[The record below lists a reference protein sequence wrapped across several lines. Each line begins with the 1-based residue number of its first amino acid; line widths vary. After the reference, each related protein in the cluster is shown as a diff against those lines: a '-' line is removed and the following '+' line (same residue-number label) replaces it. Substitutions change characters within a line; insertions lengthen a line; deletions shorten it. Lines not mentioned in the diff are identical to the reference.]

1 MNKLI
6 FQIGMLSFFVT
17 SVVFGLQG
25 FSLFDTI
32 SRAFIIFIGVE
43 LIGTFLLTVLSWF
56 SMEGKD
62 KSKLSEANVNE
73 PTIAA
78 KKS

>member
-1 MNKLI
+1 MNKII

-25 FSLFDTI
+25 FSLFETI
-32 SRAFIIFIGVE
+32 SRAFIVFIGVE
-43 LIGTFLLTVLSWF
+43 LTGTFLLTALSW
-56 SMEGKD
+56 SSVEGKN
-62 KSKLSEANVNE
+62 KTKLSDPGAST
-73 PTIAA
+73 PTVAT